1 MSDMAVA
8 WLLIG
13 GAVWSVTIGAVLV
26 SCWAEDC
33 TEAEYE
39 ALENDQ
45 WQRDHDEIEALDH

>member
-26 SCWAEDC
+26 SCWVEDC
-33 TEAEYE
+33 SEAEYE

-45 WQRDHDEIEALDH
+45 WQRDRDEIEALDH